1 MRAENYIHIGK
12 FFVQV
17 LCLIHL
23 LRKAPAHRNYHVLSC
38 MLQLFKHTDIAEGMI
53 FGIFAYTACIK
64 DDNIGLFR
72 VIATFIPH
80 A

>member
-1 MRAENYIHIGK
+1 MRAENYVNIWK

-23 LRKAPAHRNYHVLSC
+23 LWKAATHRNYHILSDT
-38 MLQLFKHTDIAEGMI
+38 LQLFKHTDIAEGMI

-64 DDNIGLFR
+64 DDNIGLFG
-72 VIATFIPH
+72 VITTFIPH